1 MLKKDNNFYTFSLF
15 LFYMRHA
22 CASVPPHD
30 IPLFATLENVPEVF
44 NHKLIKD
51 NTLKFKKH

>member
-1 MLKKDNNFYTFSLF
+1 
-15 LFYMRHA
+15 MRHA

-51 NTLKFKKH
+51 NNLKLKKLLVKLKS